1 MEGLMIF
8 PEGSVSEALEQAIVA
23 SSHLTLRDA
32 AGVAAARALAA
43 KIDAWDVIVQWARED
58 AAENGFR
65 PAVPLHD
72 NTSLPTFLK
81 YLDALG
87 LVPPVAKEKPGPA
100 STASDAQRALNAMR
114 SGLRLVE
121 G

>member
-1 MEGLMIF
+1 MDF
-8 PEGSVSEALEQAIVA
+8 DRTSVAEALEQAIRNA
-23 SSHLTLRDA
+23 PHLTERDA
-32 AGVAAARALAA
+32 AGVAAARALAE
-43 KIDAWDVIVQWARED
+43 KIDAWDVIVGWALDDLAGGETS
-58 AAENGFR
+58 GR
-65 PAVPLHD
+65 PKVPQND

-81 YLDALG
+81 YLEALG
-87 LVPPVAKEKPGPA
+87 LVPPAAKEKPGPA